1 MLKQF
6 GFVRVGA
13 VVPQMKVADTIF
25 NAEETVKQLTQL
37 EKEGVQIV
45 TFPEIS
51 LTGYTCAD
59 LFHQDVLLEAALN
72 SLKLVLQKTKSF
84 NIISILGM
92 PLKLDN
98 QLFNVAVVIQK
109 GSILGVIPKTYI
121 PNYSEFYE
129 KRWFSSGLSATSTE
143 VVLCGQIVPFGTDL
157 LFYDKSDKNICF
169 AVEICEDFW
178 TVSPPSNDYALN
190 GATIIFNLSASNE
203 IIGKFDYRKNLV
215 KTQSGKCMCAYIYS
229 SCGIGES
236 SSDLVFS
243 GHSLIAENGSLLK
256 EGKRFTFDS
265 EHIIED
271 IDTKR
276 LISMRNENTSFMGA
290 PNKKV
295 MRKMEVEILDSN
307 TNLLREYE
315 KNPFVP
321 NNELLRNERCE
332 EILNIQASGLAKRLK
347 HIKTGKTVIG
357 ISGGLDSTLAFL
369 VIDKA
374 NKMLNLTNDNIIAI
388 TMPGFGTS
396 ARTYNNSLK
405 LIKAFG
411 ATLRDIDIKPAC
423 IQHLKDIGHNGE
435 YNVTYENVQA
445 RERTQILMDI
455 ANQVGGIV
463 IGTGD
468 LSEQML
474 GWSTYNGDHM
484 SMYSVNNSIPKTLVK
499 YLVQW
504 AADLLQNEDEK
515 QVIYDIL
522 NTPISPE
529 LLPTDKDGKIEQ
541 KTESVIGPYE
551 LHDFFTYHFLRYGA
565 SPSKI
570 VMLTQKA
577 FKNAYTKEEIIK
589 WLTLFLKRFFNNQ
602 FKRNCVPDGPKVGT
616 ISLSPRGDLRMPS
629 DAEVNIWLNDLKS
642 L

>member
-529 LLPTDKDGKIEQ
+529 LLPTDKDG
-541 KTESVIGPYE
+541 
-551 LHDFFTYHFLRYGA
+551 
-565 SPSKI
+565 
-570 VMLTQKA
+570 
-577 FKNAYTKEEIIK
+577 
-589 WLTLFLKRFFNNQ
+589 
-602 FKRNCVPDGPKVGT
+602 
-616 ISLSPRGDLRMPS
+616 
-629 DAEVNIWLNDLKS
+629 
-642 L
+642 